1 MRRARRLKALT
12 GDRGVTLFTFSG
24 IGPWQSSRAGRV
36 MIGLGCVAL
45 VVLVQ
50 FESYP
55 RGDNDLLFFWFYPAV
70 LAATALGSVEGGI
83 AACALAV
90 AFVLGFH
97 AFAQRGLPLDAID
110 VVKAAVFVLGCI
122 VLIAVTATLGSA
134 AAWRRRSRSL
144 HDAEAQVE
152 TARHNL
158 VLAELHHRSRLAAA
172 FAHVGS
178 LSGPTASLP
187 VRLSDVLEQALA
199 SHRARIDVAGCALLL
214 NPQAGRQFML
224 LVNELLAQSTWIGAL
239 SVPSGRV
246 SVSGTSAVHDGRT
259 LYTFRWAEHGGDPVG
274 LAVRSSL
281 GPFAFGMGQDLTA
294 ASFAAAIVGDG
305 KAYTY
310 VDTQPRIE
318 AARPAA

>member
-1 MRRARRLKALT
+1 LGGL
-12 GDRGVTLFTFSG
+12 
-24 IGPWQSSRAGRV
+24 GPWQSSRLGRV
-36 MIGLGCVAL
+36 AIGFGCVA
-45 VVLVQ
+45 VVILIQ

-70 LAATALGSVEGGI
+70 IAATALGSLEAGI
-83 AACALAV
+83 VACALTV

-97 AFAQRGLPLDAID
+97 AFAQHSLPLDTID
-110 VVKAAVFVLGCI
+110 VVKAVVFVLGCV

-134 AAWRRRSRSL
+134 AQWLRRTRSL
-144 HDAEAQVE
+144 HEAEAQVDA
-152 TARHNL
+152 ARHNL

-172 FAHVGS
+172 FAHVGT
-178 LSGPTASLP
+178 LTGPTATLP
-187 VRLSDVLEQALA
+187 VPLTEILEQALA
-199 SHRARIDVAGCALLL
+199 SHRARIEVTGCDLLL

-239 SVPSGRV
+239 SMPAGRV
-246 SVSGTSAVHDGRT
+246 SISGSSTVQDGRRM
-259 LYTFRWAEHGGDPVG
+259 YTFRWAEHGGDPVG

-281 GPFAFGMGQDLTA
+281 GPFAFGMGQNLSA

-310 VDTQPRIE
+310 VDTQTRIE
-318 AARPAA
+318 AKAAD